1 MRMKKDK
8 NHKMEAVEQFKFDFE
23 KRLIQPCEIF
33 ADLAEVWIVATM
45 FCFILILMFIVGHQT
60 WWFTHA

>member
-23 KRLIQPCEIF
+23 KSLIQPFEKLVWIMYLYTNFIF
-33 ADLAEVWIVATM
+33 ADLAEV
-45 FCFILILMFIVGHQT
+45 
-60 WWFTHA
+60 

>member
-23 KRLIQPCEIF
+23 KSSIQPYEKS
-33 ADLAEVWIVATM
+33 
-45 FCFILILMFIVGHQT
+45 
-60 WWFTHA
+60 

>member
-23 KRLIQPCEIF
+23 KSLIQPYEIV
-33 ADLAEVWIVATM
+33 DN
-45 FCFILILMFIVGHQT
+45 ILVY
-60 WWFTHA
+60 

>member
-23 KRLIQPCEIF
+23 KSLIQPFEI
-33 ADLAEVWIVATM
+33 
-45 FCFILILMFIVGHQT
+45 HHN
-60 WWFTHA
+60 WFG

>member
-23 KRLIQPCEIF
+23 KSL
-33 ADLAEVWIVATM
+33 V
-45 FCFILILMFIVGHQT
+45 QT
-60 WWFTHA
+60 YERFR